1 MRAAVCNVPKTIL
14 TVDDAPTMRKLIAF
28 TLSGAGHKVL
38 EAPDGRAALDVL
50 KTARVDLIITDVNM
64 PLMDGIELTRN
75 VRKLAQYARTP
86 LLIVTTESHGD
97 VKAAGKQ
104 AGATGWIVKPF
115 DGTQLLAIVK
125 RVLGE

>member
-1 MRAAVCNVPKTIL
+1 MVPKTIL

-38 EAPDGRAALDVL
+38 EAPDGKAALSLL
-50 KTARVDLIITDVNM
+50 KTTRVDMIVTDVNM
-64 PLMDGIELTRN
+64 PNMDGIELTRN
-75 VRKLAQYARTP
+75 LRALPQYARTP
-86 LLIVTTESHGD
+86 VLIVTTESQANA
-97 VKAAGKQ
+97 KAAGKQ

-115 DGTQLLAIVK
+115 DGQQLLAIVK

>member
-1 MRAAVCNVPKTIL
+1 VPRTIL

-28 TLSGAGHKVL
+28 TLSSAGHKIL
-38 EAPDGRAALDVL
+38 EAPDGVAALEVL

-64 PLMDGIELTRN
+64 PRMDGIELTRN
-75 VRKLAQYARTP
+75 VRRLAQHARTP
-86 LLIVTTESHGD
+86 LLIVTTESQPG
-97 VKAAGKQ
+97 VKASGKL

-115 DGTQLLAIVK
+115 DGVQLLAIVK

>member
-1 MRAAVCNVPKTIL
+1 VAKNIL

-28 TLSGAGHKVL
+28 TLSSAGHKVL
-38 EAPDGRAALDVL
+38 EAPDGKAALDL
-50 KTARVDLIITDVNM
+50 LRTATVDLIITDVNM
-64 PLMDGIELTRN
+64 PVMDGIELTRN
-75 VRKLAQYARTP
+75 LRRLPQHARTP
-86 LLIVTTESHGD
+86 VLILTTESQPG